1 MATAIIFASSL
12 FWRGAWAKILS
23 VDTVDILQFVGEA
36 LMRNP
41 ILSRCWAGCGYSRLA
56 TSRWTKRL
64 KRSELACDERGERGR
79 RPPFNGSDDVPV
91 WLSRM
96 SGASIRRHGCRSP
109 MWQTRLG
116 PAAYFYSAGARHKL
130 RSLVASARACH
141 DGFISGWRDTS
152 FARWRLRPALVNRS
166 IRADVEK
173 VRSMPLPPGVTF

>member
-109 MWQTRLG
+109 MWQTRLLLFCGRATQAALAGGLG
-116 PAAYFYSAGARHKL
+116 PRLSRRFYQRVARHEL
-130 RSLVASARACH
+130 RSLAASARA
-141 DGFISGWRDTS
+141 GQ
-152 FARWRLRPALVNRS
+152 P
-166 IRADVEK
+166 
-173 VRSMPLPPGVTF
+173 

>member
-116 PAAYFYSAGARHKL
+116 PAAYFYSAGARHEL
-130 RSLVASARACH
+130 RSL
-141 DGFISGWRDTS
+141 W
-152 FARWRLRPALVNRS
+152 WPRPALVTTVLS
-166 IRADVEK
+166 AGGATRASLAGGFGPRWSTVAFEL
-173 VRSMPLPPGVTF
+173 M